1 MLKGVNRQVL
11 EVNRPDSRYFERVL
25 FIVKPEYTS
34 LGAAKLLKEAQTLAA
49 HRAPLP
55 PRVRAK
61 ENKER
66 KLYALIALL
75 SLALVASVTALVL
88 K

>member
-25 FIVKPEYTS
+25 FIVKPEFTS
-34 LGAAKLLKEAQTLAA
+34 LGAAKLLKEAQALAE
-49 HRAPLP
+49 HGSPVP
-55 PRVRAK
+55 PRIRAK
-61 ENKER
+61 ENKEK
-66 KLYALIALL
+66 KLYAAIVLL
-75 SLALVASVTALVL
+75 SLALIAGVIALVL